1 MAGSQR
7 IDKWLFF
14 ARVVKS
20 RSLAAKL
27 VQSGGVRV
35 NSVKVDQPATLVK
48 PGDGLT
54 ISLERKVLVYRVVAE
69 GARRGPAEEARTL
82 YEDLTPPPVP
92 KDERLVVAEREPGTG
107 RPTKRDRRLTDKWL
121 DPDMD

>member
-27 VQSGGVRV
+27 VQSGAVRV
-35 NSVKVDQPATLVK
+35 NSVKVDQPATLVR

-54 ISLERKVLVYRVVAE
+54 ISLERRILVYRVLAE
-69 GARRGPAEEARTL
+69 GVRRGPAEEARML
-82 YEDLTPPPVP
+82 YEDLTPPPTQ
-92 KDERLVVAEREPGTG
+92 KAERVVVAEREPGTG
-107 RPTKRDRRLTDKWL
+107 RPTKRDRRLTDRWL
-121 DPDMD
+121 DPETD